1 MRRATV
7 TLFIMCL
14 AAGPAKAE
22 FVMLSAPDARAT
34 HDPAAPDAAHAA
46 SKRRPTRHNVS
57 RPEPALSGF
66 GDRVP
71 LSFAVRQIVPAGF
84 EVAFAEAVDQ
94 DSPVDWKGGR
104 PWRATL
110 ADALR
115 PLGLV
120 VSVAGSK
127 VTIATVPDR

>member
-34 HDPAAPDAAHAA
+34 HDPTAPDAAHAA
-46 SKRRPTRHNVS
+46 PKRRPTGHNVS

-120 VSVAGSK
+120 VSVAGLK